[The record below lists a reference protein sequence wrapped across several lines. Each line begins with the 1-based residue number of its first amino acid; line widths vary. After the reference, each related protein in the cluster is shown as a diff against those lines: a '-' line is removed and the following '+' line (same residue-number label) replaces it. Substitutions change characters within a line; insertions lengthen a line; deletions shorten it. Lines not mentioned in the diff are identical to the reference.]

1 MTIRHQAFFWLHRA
15 GNQDDRDQLIAGLRT
30 LNGIDEI
37 RELRIEIPAATESR
51 DVVDNS
57 FDVLEM
63 MLFDS
68 LADQKTYQ
76 DHPIH
81 QRFIATHGHL
91 WARVVVH
98 DSVEAD

>member
-1 MTIRHQAFFWLHRA
+1 MTIRHQAFFWLHRT
-15 GNQDDRDQLIAGLRT
+15 GNQDDRDALIAGLRV
-30 LNGIDEI
+30 LKEI
-37 RELRIEIPAATESR
+37 EEIQELQIGVPASTESR

-57 FDVLEM
+57 FDVLEV
-63 MLFDS
+63 MLFKS

-81 QRFIATHGHL
+81 QRFVETHGHL

-98 DSVEAD
+98 DSIDIE